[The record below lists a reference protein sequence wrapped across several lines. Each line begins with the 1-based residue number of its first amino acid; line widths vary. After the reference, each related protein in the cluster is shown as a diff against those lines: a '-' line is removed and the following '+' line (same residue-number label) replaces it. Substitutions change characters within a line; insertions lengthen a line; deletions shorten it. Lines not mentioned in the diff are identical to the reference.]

1 MRDRE
6 QSSPGLDWFSLGT
19 IVLAALYYKDVLID
33 SALRLLSLR

>member
-6 QSSPGLDWFSLGT
+6 QSSPVLDWFSLGT
-19 IVLAALYYKDVLID
+19 IFFVALYYREVLID